1 MPVTVRWYDDAHTII
16 LYEFS
21 GKWTWDEFYPIYEQA
36 YEMITGI
43 DGKVHSICMPMD
55 DDARGHVPVGALTH
69 IPSIIRKTPSNGGIA
84 AVITQGR
91 FWRTMDSM
99 IGKMLPAYRNNVA
112 FVKSLDEALERIGE
126 SQTPESVDSGG

>member
-1 MPVTVRWYDDAHTII
+1 MPVRVRWYDDTQTTV

-21 GKWTWDEFYPIYEQA
+21 GKWTWNEFYPVYQQA
-36 YEMITGI
+36 YEMITSVEHI
-43 DGKVHSICMPMD
+43 VHSISMPTD
-55 DDARGHVPVGALTH
+55 DEARGHVPVGALTH

-91 FWRTMDSM
+91 FWRTMDGV

-112 FVKSLDEALERIGE
+112 FVASLEEALARIAE
-126 SQTPESVDSGG
+126 SQAEEIVDNEH